1 MTPDI
6 VCSKTPWAPGWWSI
20 SAMTSRGRR
29 WWKQEQFSEIGW
41 NLGSGSFDQSEVEAV
56 VRAIPDHLVIE
67 VAGVVRKT
75 EIVRL
80 GAEGVAS

>member
-6 VCSKTPWAPGWWSI
+6 VCSKTPWAPGWWTI

-41 NLGSGSFDQSEVEAV
+41 NLGSGSFDQSEVDAV
-56 VRAIPDHLVIE
+56 LKALPPDLCIE
-67 VAGVVRKT
+67 VDGVIAQRP
-75 EIVRL
+75 RS
-80 GAEGVAS
+80 EGVINV